1 LNRKSKTQEEERGK
15 EGHKKKKKKKKV
27 DNNKRTNEKVSRS
40 RLRFQ
45 MRTRDKA
52 SPESTSSGKSHKA
65 SSFNNAKLQLIFCKC
80 TLYVAGKA

>member
-15 EGHKKKKKKKKV
+15 EGHKKKKKKKKKRKKKKKKKKKEKKEKV

-45 MRTRDKA
+45 MRTRDMA
-52 SPESTSSGKSHKA
+52 SPESRSSGKSHK
-65 SSFNNAKLQLIFCKC
+65 SLLLQ
-80 TLYVAGKA
+80 

>member
-1 LNRKSKTQEEERGK
+1 
-15 EGHKKKKKKKKV
+15 
-27 DNNKRTNEKVSRS
+27 
-40 RLRFQ
+40 

-80 TLYVAGKA
+80 TLYVAGKAWCVSKVLRIWSGLLLLLLLLFEIYRMVVPGHLE